1 MAKICIIEDFII
13 PSLENRKYGRLLEW
27 IDEEEGIFQVFW
39 SHKSCSKW
47 HEEEFAVFID
57 WSLAKGKNQMKA
69 NFYTDSKGRFR
80 SALYKLK
87 SKVICLKSLDKK
99 YRRYQLKDYKK
110 NNKIGY
116 DQNVPEKN
124 FQKENEQIECNPSL
138 VSSET
143 EIEITDQLSPFSEF
157 SYSSSCSSQSEKKN
171 TFDLNIW
178 NNDIFQNFSF
188 DNSVD
193 YQNNFLSFYEFD
205 HIYPEEF
212 KKDQI
217 ENNESIHLFPME
229 NNEWKE
235 EMGFSL
241 ETVDSSELEKLMNV
255 KY

>member
-1 MAKICIIEDFII
+1 MARICIIEDFII

-27 IDEEEGIFQVFW
+27 VDEEEGIFQVYW

-47 HEEEFAVFID
+47 NEDEFTVFID
-57 WSLAKGKNQMKA
+57 WSLAKGKNQMEA

-87 SKVICLKSLDKK
+87 SKVICLKSFDKK

-110 NNKIGY
+110 NNKIEY

-124 FQKENEQIECNPSL
+124 FQKENEQIEYNPSS
-138 VSSET
+138 VISET
-143 EIEITDQLSPFSEF
+143 EMDITDQLSPFSES
-157 SYSSSCSSQSEKKN
+157 SYSSNYSSESEKEN
-171 TFDLNIW
+171 TFDLN
-178 NNDIFQNFSF
+178 NEIFQNNFSF
-188 DNSVD
+188 DYFDNL
-193 YQNNFLSFYEFD
+193 QNYFPSIYESD
-205 HIYPEEF
+205 DIYAEEF

-217 ENNESIHLFPME
+217 ENESIHLFPME

-241 ETVDSSELEKLMNV
+241 ETIDPSELEKLMNE